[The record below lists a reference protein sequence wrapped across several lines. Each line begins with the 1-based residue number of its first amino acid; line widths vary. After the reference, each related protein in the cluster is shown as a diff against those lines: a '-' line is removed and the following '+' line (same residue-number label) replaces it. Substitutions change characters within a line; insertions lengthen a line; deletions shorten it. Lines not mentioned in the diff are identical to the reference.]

1 MIASCPRGVRLAT
14 AAPVRSCDPH
24 HARVSV
30 TRSTQTS
37 WHTQFVVSQITVLLV
52 VGGRDECAI
61 WPVDSAW
68 SSASTG
74 DTRFV
79 RSPWGMRTIGWGSCH
94 SPPPLA
100 LSLTHIRWEVPLS
113 LTQLQDNLALRTPSH
128 NITPTPPHMNTTS
141 TSQHTAHRVRTPHHH
156 RERQSNTS
164 RMTTTVREKRKLA
177 LHRVKRQPN
186 PTDPDQE
193 Q

>member
-37 WHTQFVVSQITVLLV
+37 WHTQFVMSQITVLLV

-61 WPVDSAW
+61 WPVDSAR
-68 SSASTG
+68 SNASTW

-79 RSPWGMRTIGWGSCH
+79 RSSWGMRTIGWGSCH
-94 SPPPLA
+94 SLPLA

-113 LTQLQDNLALRTPSH
+113 LTQLQDYLALRTPRH

-141 TSQHTAHRVRTPHHH
+141 TSQHTAHRVRTPHDH

-164 RMTTTVREKRKLA
+164 RMTTTGEREEETRIA
-177 LHRVKRQPN
+177 SCQTPTQPN
-186 PTDPDQE
+186 RS
-193 Q
+193 